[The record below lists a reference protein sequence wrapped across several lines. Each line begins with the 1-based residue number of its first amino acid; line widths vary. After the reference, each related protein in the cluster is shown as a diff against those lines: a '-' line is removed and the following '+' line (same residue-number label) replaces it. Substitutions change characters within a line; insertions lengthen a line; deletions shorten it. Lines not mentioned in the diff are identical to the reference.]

1 MFLLVPVGVDEHTV
15 DRMPVISIG
24 IAVACVLAFLVTWVL
39 PIGSDGEAEARE
51 VMRRWVQQP
60 DLVLPPSFVERFVG
74 PTYEPILRRRAAAA
88 PNPRARPATNGD
100 QARIDELA
108 ERAVAESDASLL
120 RRFSLVPARGPW
132 QPGWLTSMFLHFG
145 WLHLLGNLLF
155 FYICGPL
162 LEDRWGRL
170 LFLAF
175 YLGCGVLAGVAQYAI
190 EPRMSGMIAGASG
203 AIAGCMGAFS
213 FRHARRRVR
222 MGYVFWIW
230 IRIFRGTFA
239 IPAWLWGLA
248 WFVLQLL
255 DYAVGGSRGGGVAV
269 GAHLGGFVAGG
280 AFAIALAGSGIER
293 RFVAPAVDRKV
304 GWSQHPE
311 FFAGMEALARGD
323 PGAARRAFKKVLT
336 ERPDQL
342 DARVGLVRASIELG
356 DPGAQA
362 ELEGVVAK
370 VLAAGPDA
378 VRDTLEQLGPAAEP
392 DRLRP
397 AIAWRIAQCLDAAGD
412 TRAARGYYAP
422 ARKLAGLVGLKARLR
437 ALELDPTPSAEDVNA
452 VRAEAGRIPELA
464 PRAELLLR
472 SVMLDEPLAIE
483 LSADDSGLEIE
494 RHALASAPT
503 LAPRPPPRVV
513 PVRIVGGETGR
524 LDIASASGVNPLP
537 LQRILAVA
545 VGVVPAE
552 DGENVVLTDFVIGW
566 PDQARGA
573 TVLRATLPD
582 LGLERLYP
590 GVAQRTAYARLLA
603 DIEEASRA
611 MRLPVG
617 VDPASFPRYADP
629 EEMTR
634 ACHQPCGGG

>member
-1 MFLLVPVGVDEHTV
+1 VFILLPVGVDDHTV

-24 IAVACVLAFLVTWVL
+24 IAVACVLAFLVTWVI
-39 PIGSDGEAEARE
+39 PIGSDGEKEARE

-60 DLVLPPSFVERFVG
+60 DLVLPPTFVERFVG

-88 PNPRARPATNGD
+88 ARNPRARPATSED

-108 ERAVAESDASLL
+108 QRAVAESDASLL
-120 RRFSLVPARGPW
+120 RRFSLVPSRGPW
-132 QPGWLTSMFLHFG
+132 QPGWFTSMFLHFG
-145 WLHLLGNLLF
+145 WMHLLGNLLF

-170 LFLAF
+170 LFLGF
-175 YLGCGVLAGVAQYAI
+175 YLGCGLLAALAQYAV
-190 EPRMSGMIAGASG
+190 EPHWHGMVAGASG

-222 MGYVFWIW
+222 MGYLLWF

-239 IPAWLWGLA
+239 ISAWLWGIA
-248 WFVLQLL
+248 WFVLQLA
-255 DYAVGGSRGGGVAV
+255 DYALGGSRGGGVAV
-269 GAHLGGFVAGG
+269 GAHLGGFLAGG
-280 AFAIALAGSGIER
+280 AFALLLAGSGIEK

-311 FFAGMEALARGD
+311 FFVGIEALARGD
-323 PGAARRAFKKVLT
+323 PESARRAFQAVLS

-342 DARVGLVRASIELG
+342 DARVGLARARVELG
-356 DPGAQA
+356 APGARA
-362 ELEGVVAK
+362 DLEGVVAR
-370 VLAAGPDA
+370 VLAAGPD
-378 VRDTLEQLGPAAEP
+378 VLRDTLEQLGPVAEP

-397 AIAWRIAQCLDAAGD
+397 AIAWRVAQALDAAGD
-412 TRAARGYYAP
+412 MQPARRYYAP
-422 ARKLAGLVGLKARLR
+422 ARKLEGLVGLKARLR
-437 ALELDPTPSAEDVNA
+437 ALELDPAPSPEEVNA
-452 VRAEAGRIPELA
+452 VRTEAGRIPELA

-472 SVMLDEPLAIE
+472 SVILDDSRAIE
-483 LSADDSGLEIE
+483 LPSDEAEMEIE
-494 RHALASAPT
+494 RHPSAEPPAS
-503 LAPRPPPRVV
+503 APRPPPRVV
-513 PVRIVGGETGR
+513 PVRIVGREDGR

-537 LQRILAVA
+537 LRRVLGIA
-545 VGVVPAE
+545 VGVVRVE
-552 DGENVVLTDFVIGW
+552 DGKDVVLTDLVIGW
-566 PDQARGA
+566 PNQTRGA

-590 GVAQRTAYARLLA
+590 GFAPRTAYARFLA

-611 MRLPVG
+611 MRLPAG
-617 VDPASFPRYADP
+617 VDTASFPRYASS

-634 ACHQPCGGG
+634 ACHEHGGGG